1 MILLRLFFPLLSLA
15 FIPKPATIIQK
26 TVENNGAGIYAIE
39 QEVQFPSSQEPV
51 YLRENWLIE
60 NENKM
65 RLVVTG
71 TRELK
76 DKIHWVFVYDN
87 GIQTQNLSGVH
98 RKELDADF
106 IEKYFHYRRA
116 DHLQSV
122 LAQLKIVPSSVFA
135 KKPYKL
141 SKEPDTFT
149 DPHVR
154 LARSGGVIVYAF
166 GLPTE
171 VGAPPAPAFFI
182 EQDQFVL
189 RKFRLPS
196 EAEVSADHFS
206 TFARGLNFPR
216 ARTVRWGDKQVLIQ
230 TIHVQ
235 PKTERTIP
243 ASLEASTSM
252 DVPELGAAKSLVEE
266 FYKRFR

>member
-1 MILLRLFFPLLSLA
+1 MMFLLFSFLSLA
-15 FIPKPATIIQK
+15 FIPKPATILQK
-26 TVENNGAGIYAIE
+26 TVENDGSGVYAIE
-39 QEVQFPSSQEPV
+39 QEVQFPVGGQEPV
-51 YLRENWLIE
+51 YLRETWTVE
-60 NENKM
+60 NDNRM

-76 DKIHWVFVYDN
+76 DKIHWAFVYDN
-87 GIQTQNLSGVH
+87 GIQSQNVNGLH
-98 RKELDADF
+98 HKELNEDF
-106 IEKYFHYRRA
+106 IEKYFHYRRSERFQNA
-116 DHLQSV
+116 LVQMH
-122 LAQLKIVPSSVFA
+122 IVPASLFV

-141 SKEPDTFT
+141 SKEPDVIS

-154 LARSGGVIVYAF
+154 LVRTGGVLAYAF
-166 GLPTE
+166 GLPSD
-171 VGAPPAPAFFI
+171 VGAPLLPAFFI

-196 EAEVSADHFS
+196 GAEVTADHFS

-216 ARTVRWGDKQVLIQ
+216 ARTVRWGDKQVSIQ

-235 PKTERTIP
+235 SKPEKNF
-243 ASLEASTSM
+243 SLAVEPSTSM